1 MPRSKFLWIALFLLM
16 LFPMVIT
23 FTFYDHFKP
32 PLKYDL
38 ASGWIN
44 KTDFFI
50 LSDILFFEAGIFLFF
65 GAMLGGAVLF
75 TAWKPDRLGL
85 FVEPVYRLTILKKER
100 DIPSGLLLGLLTLFM
115 GIFYIS
121 VSIFVSLRII

>member
-1 MPRSKFLWIALFLLM
+1 MPKSKFLWISLFLLM

-23 FTFYDHFKP
+23 FTFYDYFKP

-38 ASGWIN
+38 DSGWIY

-50 LSDILFFEAGIFLFF
+50 LSDILFFEAGVFLFF
-65 GAMLGGAVLF
+65 GAMVAGVVLF

-85 FVEPVYRLTILKKER
+85 FVEPVYRLSILKKER
-100 DIPSGLLLGLLTLFM
+100 DIPSGLLLGLLMLVM
-115 GIFYIS
+115 GIIYFS
-121 VSIFVSLRII
+121 ASIFVSL